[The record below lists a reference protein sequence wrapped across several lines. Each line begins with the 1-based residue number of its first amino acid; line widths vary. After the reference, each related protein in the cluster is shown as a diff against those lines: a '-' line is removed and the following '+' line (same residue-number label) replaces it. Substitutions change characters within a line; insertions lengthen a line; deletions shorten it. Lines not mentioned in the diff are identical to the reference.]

1 MFKRNIIITLI
12 LFYVNSYSQDIAF
25 TQSFMVPETI
35 NPSFSGFNGS
45 TKFGLLYKNQQWNGF
60 DFNVNSE
67 YMFFDDW
74 YSDLNSGIGIS
85 FISHQETFTKYSLNQ
100 LNINWTYEVQI
111 NYDWSFRPSV
121 SFGFA
126 TKDFGFD
133 NIIFEDQINIYQN
146 IISLSTYD
154 PIALEENTRYLDF
167 GASFL
172 VYTDQHWLG
181 LTLRHLNKPN
191 ISMVSQGNLPLDL
204 FISAHASLELP
215 FLRYNDNNRVN
226 LIMNFVQQAKYD
238 RFDFGLQYMYD
249 RFSFALTAAT
259 NPIQTTNESHFVTSI
274 NPVVGFVWEGFK
286 FGYSYDFNISNIGG
300 DGGISELSITYDFL
314 NNKDCFGCPT
324 YNK

>member
-1 MFKRNIIITLI
+1 
-12 LFYVNSYSQDIAF
+12 
-25 TQSFMVPETI
+25 
-35 NPSFSGFNGS
+35 
-45 TKFGLLYKNQQWNGF
+45 
-60 DFNVNSE
+60 
-67 YMFFDDW
+67 MFFDDW
-74 YSDLNSGIGIS
+74 FPDLNSGIGIS
-85 FISHQETFTKYSLNQ
+85 FVSHQETFTKYSLNQ
-100 LNINWTYEVQI
+100 LNINWTYDVQI
-111 NYDWSFRPSV
+111 NYDWNFRPSV
-121 SFGFA
+121 SFGYA

-154 PIALEENTRYLDF
+154 PIALEENTGYVDF

-172 VYTDQHWLG
+172 VYTDQHWFG

-191 ISMVSQGNLPLDL
+191 ISMLSQGNLPLDI

-215 FLRYNDNNRVN
+215 FLMYNDDNRFN
-226 LIMNFVQQAKYD
+226 FIMNFVQQAKYD

-259 NPIQTTNESHFVTSI
+259 NPIQTTNESHFITSI

-286 FGYSYDFNISNIGG
+286 FGYSYDFNMSNIGG